1 MLTIVILSRRYQGLV
16 VLAVAQSALATI
28 ITIICRT
35 HIEPLNSKAAI
46 AFAIKNFRY
55 FGLPMQLIL
64 LAFVNTILALILWIF
79 GTHGLFAGLFAS
91 CASGIGMWCVLFV
104 SDSVFSWKNE
114 ELSEKVRQKRE
125 TLRKKIWKTLFPFNV
140 LHLIGLVCKAVWA
153 RIMYDPANAVCKKMF
168 KDACNQIKK
177 AQSSPKSQSRQ
188 NARQVKASSSD
199 DSESV
204 DLT

>member
-140 LHLIGLVCKAVWA
+140 LHWIGIFGKRVWNFRGKMYKSIRGKMYKA
-153 RIMYDPANAVCKKMF
+153 
-168 KDACNQIKK
+168 
-177 AQSSPKSQSRQ
+177 SLKSQSGP
-188 NARQVKASSSD
+188 NARQIEASSSG
-199 DSESV
+199 DSEGV
-204 DLT
+204 NHT